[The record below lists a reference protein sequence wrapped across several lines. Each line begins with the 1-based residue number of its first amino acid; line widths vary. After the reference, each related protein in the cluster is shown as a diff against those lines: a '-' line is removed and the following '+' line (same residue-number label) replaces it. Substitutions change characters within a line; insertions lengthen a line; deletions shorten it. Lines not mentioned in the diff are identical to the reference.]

1 MMNDLTNSIHKVY
14 DCREKF
20 ILIGL
25 SGRTGSGCSTA
36 AEILCSNIDKLNL
49 PKPANDSGNVNENRK
64 YKIIYEYAQ
73 KNWKPFIWIK
83 IKDIITSFI
92 LENSLESFADFV
104 SDNLAIND
112 ADKDRIKKSFIEK
125 CGADYKLLREKRLE
139 LRGKIAEFKERHTKT
154 YEFYFIDLPPFS
166 NKIKDTL
173 VELTSDNYTR
183 IYQLIGDNIR
193 SSGNAISSEYNPDN
207 VFAISK
213 RVNRLIKHFT
223 QKSKH
228 DGNEVFIVIDT
239 LRNPFEA
246 LFFRERYS
254 AFYLMAI
261 NTPDKDRR
269 KRLQKAYDYNDS
281 QIDRLDTKEYSGKKK
296 KEALF
301 ISQNIQKCYDLADIH
316 INNPQIGEDDL
327 TQIKAQ
333 LVKFICLI
341 LHPGLIMPTSIERC
355 MQIAHTAKLNSGCM
369 SRQVGAAVT
378 NQHFSIKAIGW
389 NTSAEG
395 QAPCL
400 LRNVKELLNNEDKD
414 SYSDYEKNNMDF
426 RDKLRSL
433 YSPIYDTT
441 TIESLKGRNVPFC
454 FKDIKNNLDG
464 EKNQVH
470 TRSLHAEE
478 NAFLQLS
485 KYGNQGILGGFLFTT
500 SSPCELCAKKAA
512 QLGIKKI
519 FYIDPYPGISEQHIL
534 SSQNPSEILELFS
547 GAIGR
552 AYHQLYEP
560 IMPYKDELELM
571 INFQVDDPYEKLKN
585 EIKKLNEEL
594 EKKDTTI
601 VELEKRLNAK
611 QMHTL

>member
-1 MMNDLTNSIHKVY
+1 MNVLTKSIHQVY
-14 DCREKF
+14 DCRENF

-25 SGRTGSGCSTA
+25 TGRTGSGCSTA
-36 AEILCSNIDKLNL
+36 AEILSSDIKELNL
-49 PKPANDSGNVNENRK
+49 PRPTNEGDNINENRK
-64 YKIIYEYAQ
+64 YKIIYEYAL

-92 LENSLESFADFV
+92 LENTLEDFV
-104 SDNLAIND
+104 DFIADSLSTND
-112 ADKDRIKKSFIEK
+112 DQKEKIKRLFKEK
-125 CGADYKLLREKRLE
+125 CEVDYGSLREKRLE
-139 LRGKIAEFKERHTKT
+139 LMNKIADFEERHTKT
-154 YEFYFIDLPPFS
+154 YNFYFVDLPPFS

-173 VELTSDNYTR
+173 VELTADNYTR
-183 IYQLIGDNIR
+183 IYQIIGDNIR
-193 SSGNAISSEYNPDN
+193 SSGSAIASDYNPDY
-207 VFAISK
+207 VFSISK
-213 RVNRLIKHFT
+213 RVNRLIKHFREKAK
-223 QKSKH
+223 Q
-228 DGNEVFIVIDT
+228 DGSEVFIVIDT

-269 KRLQKAYDYNDS
+269 ERLQKDFDYNDS
-281 QIDRLDTKEYSGKKK
+281 QIDRLDEKEYSGKKK
-296 KEALF
+296 REDIF
-301 ISQNIQKCYDLADIH
+301 ISQNIQKCYDLSDIH
-316 INNPQIGEDDL
+316 INNPQIGADDL

-333 LVKFICLI
+333 LAKFICLI
-341 LHPGLIMPTSIERC
+341 LHPGLIMPTSVERC

-369 SRQVGAAVT
+369 SRQVGAALT
-378 NQHFSIKAIGW
+378 NQQFSIKAIGW

-400 LRNVKELLNNEDKD
+400 LRSVKELLNSEDKG
-414 SYSDYEKNNMDF
+414 SYSHYERNDSKF
-426 RDKLRSL
+426 RDKLRSFYL
-433 YSPIYDTT
+433 PIYDEL
-441 TIESLKGRNVPFC
+441 TIEGLKGRNIPFC

-470 TRSLHAEE
+470 TRALHAEE

-485 KYGNQGILGGFLFTT
+485 KYGNEGILGGFLFTT
-500 SSPCELCAKKAA
+500 SSPCELCAKKAV

-534 SSQNPSEILELFS
+534 SSQNSSHLLELFS

-571 INFQVDDPYEKLKN
+571 INFRVEDPYQKLQN
-585 EIKKLNEEL
+585 EIDRLNREL
-594 EKKDTTI
+594 ENKENIIIGLGESLKAQQ
-601 VELEKRLNAK
+601 R
-611 QMHTL
+611 H